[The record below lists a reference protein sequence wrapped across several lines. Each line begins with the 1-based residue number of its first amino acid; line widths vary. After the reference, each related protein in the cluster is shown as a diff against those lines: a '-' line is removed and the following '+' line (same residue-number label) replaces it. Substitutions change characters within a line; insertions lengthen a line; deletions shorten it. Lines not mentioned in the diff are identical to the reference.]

1 MKGYSGF
8 RFPTLV
14 SPEKQ
19 AALENRMAS
28 LGITEDDLL
37 EKFILGSGSG
47 GQKIN
52 KTNSCVYL
60 KHIPSNLEVKCQ
72 ESRSRETNR
81 YLAREALCDSFEGIR
96 RDKATAQKQAIEKNR
111 RRNRQRS
118 RRSKQRSVAEK
129 RQLSEKKS
137 LRRTPGRDE

>member
-1 MKGYSGF
+1 MSI
-8 RFPTLV
+8 
-14 SPEKQ
+14 PEKQ
-19 AALENRMAS
+19 AALEARMAA
-28 LGITEDDLL
+28 LGIEEEDLH
-37 EKFILGSGSG
+37 ESFILGSGSG

-52 KTNSCVYL
+52 KTNSCVFL
-60 KHIPSNLEVKCQ
+60 KHIPSGLQVKCQ

-81 YLAREALCDSFEGIR
+81 YQAREALCDAFEGIR

-129 RQLSEKKS
+129 RQLSEKKAMRKS
-137 LRRTPGRDE
+137 PTGDD

>member
-1 MKGYSGF
+1 M
-8 RFPTLV
+8 T

-19 AALENRMAS
+19 AALEERMAA
-28 LGITEDDLL
+28 LGIEEGDLH
-37 EKFILGSGSG
+37 ESFILGSGSG

-52 KTNSCVYL
+52 KTNSCVFL
-60 KHIPSNLEVKCQ
+60 KHIPSGLQVKCQ

-81 YLAREALCDSFEGIR
+81 YLARESLCDTFEGIK
-96 RDKATAQKQAIEKNR
+96 RDKATAQKQAIEKARRTNR
-111 RRNRQRS
+111 KRS

-137 LRRTPGRDE
+137 LRKSPGADD